1 MTQQMQLPSC
11 IIRGAIKHD
20 PAEGM
25 WDGVELLPDGYW
37 KSTKLA
43 SILLGGN
50 LDYLRKSLSFYL
62 AQLVNSFSASLFE
75 IIAL

>member
-1 MTQQMQLPSC
+1 MTANAAAELHNQ
-11 IIRGAIKHD
+11 GATEHD

-25 WDGVELLPDGYW
+25 WDGVELRPEGYR

-43 SILLGGN
+43 SIVLGGN

-62 AQLVNSFSASLFE
+62 AQLVNSFSAFLFE